1 MCHRELGR
9 YFSRYDG
16 VRYVPLAAVSERYP
30 DPSTA
35 ESEDGETATTTAGG
49 GRRTEAAGAEAGNTG
64 GEGEGRGE
72 GEAAGRVSVHV
83 VDCSVNECVLFGR
96 TSPLAT
102 TRSSY
107 NRQTPPQRE
116 SLCNVKVRPN

>member
-1 MCHRELGR
+1 MGHRELGR

-35 ESEDGETATTTAGG
+35 ESEDGEAATTTAAG

-64 GEGEGRGE
+64 GEGEGQ
-72 GEAAGRVSVHV
+72 GEAAGRVSVNFVYWIHV
-83 VDCSVNECVLFGR
+83 VSLGSR
-96 TSPLAT
+96 
-102 TRSSY
+102 RS
-107 NRQTPPQRE
+107 ND
-116 SLCNVKVRPN
+116 

>member
-1 MCHRELGR
+1 MFITTPLNCPPPENLVLAEEPRPMDHRELGR

-35 ESEDGETATTTAGG
+35 ESEDGETATATAAD

-64 GEGEGRGE
+64 GEGEG
-72 GEAAGRVSVHV
+72 EAAGRVSVNFVDWIHV
-83 VDCSVNECVLFGR
+83 VSLGSR
-96 TSPLAT
+96 
-102 TRSSY
+102 RS
-107 NRQTPPQRE
+107 ND
-116 SLCNVKVRPN
+116 